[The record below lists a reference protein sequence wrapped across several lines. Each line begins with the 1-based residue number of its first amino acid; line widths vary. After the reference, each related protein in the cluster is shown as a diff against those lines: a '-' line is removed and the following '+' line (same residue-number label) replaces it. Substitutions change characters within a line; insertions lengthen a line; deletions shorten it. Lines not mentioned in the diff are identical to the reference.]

1 MSFFYTVCVQN
12 KREYTY
18 SFFLS
23 QESLF
28 LEKKSPAGREAEA
41 GVFALMRGGVMETEE
56 TLRCRLREIGFS
68 EEEIHYYF
76 KLLAAWRVAFQ
87 LERLRMLGDKRKE
100 TLEQIHSLEQNIMEM
115 DIMRSEIRKKD

>member
-1 MSFFYTVCVQN
+1 
-12 KREYTY
+12 
-18 SFFLS
+18 
-23 QESLF
+23 
-28 LEKKSPAGREAEA
+28 
-41 GVFALMRGGVMETEE
+41 METEE

-76 KLLAAWRVAFQ
+76 KLLAAGECSN

-115 DIMRSEIRKKD
+115 DIMRSEIRKRD